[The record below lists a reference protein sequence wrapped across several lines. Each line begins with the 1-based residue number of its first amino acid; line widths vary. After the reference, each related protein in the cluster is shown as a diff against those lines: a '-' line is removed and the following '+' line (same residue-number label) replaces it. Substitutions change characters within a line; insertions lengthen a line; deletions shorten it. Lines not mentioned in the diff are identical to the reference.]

1 MNSFL
6 DAIISGVTSGS
17 LYAATALGLTII
29 YGVSRVFNFAHGI
42 VAVMGAY
49 LAWML
54 LTSGGQLNLLLGIV
68 VSLLVMY
75 IFGAIV
81 YRFTIN
87 PLMKKPGWDI
97 STVLFLLGGGI
108 LLENVLLQV
117 YGPRIKSIPVLVEH
131 SLNVGP
137 LIIPW
142 NDLLLMIIVVLGII
156 LLNLFF
162 KYTRTG
168 QAMLSTAQSMPG
180 AKVVGVDIEKI
191 FGLTFGLAFAV
202 TGFSGVLLSTK
213 YFLNPH
219 IGWEWMV
226 KGFVV
231 VTFGGLGSTNGAI
244 FAGLILGIVEALVT
258 LYIGAIWV
266 WPVWFVIFMIVLLI
280 RPQGIL
286 GGRV

>member
-1 MNSFL
+1 MTSFL
-6 DAIISGVTSGS
+6 NAIISGLISGS

-29 YGVSRVFNFAHGI
+29 YGVSRVFNFGHGV

-49 LAWML
+49 LAWTIL
-54 LTSGGQLNLLLGIV
+54 SAGGQLNMLLGIV
-68 VSLLVMY
+68 VSLVVLYV
-75 IFGAIV
+75 FGTLV

-87 PLMKKPGWDI
+87 PLMKKPAWDI

-108 LLENVLLQV
+108 LLENVLLQT
-117 YGPRIKSIPVLVEH
+117 YGPRVKSIPVLVEGN
-131 SLNVGP
+131 LKLGP
-137 LIIPW
+137 VAIQL
-142 NDLLLMIIVVLGII
+142 NDLFLIIIVVVGIVA
-156 LLNLFF
+156 LNLFF
-162 KYTRTG
+162 KYTRLG
-168 QAMLSTAQSMPG
+168 QAMQSVAQSIQG
-180 AKVVGVDIEKI
+180 AKVVGIDIERI

-226 KGFVV
+226 KGFVIV
-231 VTFGGLGSTNGAI
+231 SFGGLGSTNGAI
-244 FAGLILGIVEALVT
+244 FAGLILGIVEAMVT

-266 WPVWFVIFMIVLLI
+266 WPIWFVIFMVVLLI

-286 GGRV
+286 GGRL